1 MSNKVYDVLKYIALV
16 ACPAVCTLVAAIA
29 VIWQIPHTDEIVA
42 TLAAINTFI
51 GSLVVYNKAKYDKEM
66 KENAEKD
73 KED

>member
-1 MSNKVYDVLKYIALV
+1 MSNKTYDILKYLALV
-16 ACPAVCTLVAAIA
+16 VCPALCTLVAAIA

-51 GSLVVYNKAKYDKEM
+51 GSIVVYNKAKWDKENNNG
-66 KENAEKD
+66 EE

>member
-1 MSNKVYDVLKYIALV
+1 MSNKTYDILKYCALV
-16 ACPAVCTLVAAIA
+16 VCPAVCTLVAAIA

-51 GSLVVYNKAKYDKEM
+51 GSLVVYNKSKYDKEN
-66 KENAEKD
+66 KENGKE